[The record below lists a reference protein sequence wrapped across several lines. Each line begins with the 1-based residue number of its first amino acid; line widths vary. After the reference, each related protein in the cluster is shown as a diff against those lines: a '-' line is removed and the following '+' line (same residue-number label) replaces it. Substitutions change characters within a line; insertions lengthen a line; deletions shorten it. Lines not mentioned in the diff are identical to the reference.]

1 MRIAVWRY
9 NRRMQVK
16 VEIPDQFA
24 SFLVPPGSDAGRRL
38 LEDSVAAAYRERRL
52 TVEQVAVSGRNTQY
66 TKDEFGLVFTR
77 GTGPDREQRV
87 TRYSPLGAKSR
98 ELSLGQLSD
107 RELADLLAH
116 SQPAWT
122 APELGYRR

>member
-1 MRIAVWRY
+1 MPRRIIDV
-9 NRRMQVK
+9 
-16 VEIPDQFA
+16 D
-24 SFLVPPGSDAGRRL
+24 G
-38 LEDSVAAAYRERRL
+38 ERW
-52 TVEQVAVSGRNTQY
+52 EVAVSGRSTQY

-77 GTGPDREQRV
+77 GTGPAREQRV

-107 RELADLLAH
+107 RELSDLLAV

-122 APELGYRR
+122 APELGSRR

>member
-1 MRIAVWRY
+1 MPRRIIEVDGEQW
-9 NRRMQVK
+9 
-16 VEIPDQFA
+16 
-24 SFLVPPGSDAGRRL
+24 
-38 LEDSVAAAYRERRL
+38 
-52 TVEQVAVSGRNTQY
+52 QVAVSGRSTQY

-77 GTGPDREQRV
+77 GTGPGREQRAV
-87 TRYSPLGAKSR
+87 RYSPLGAKSR

-107 RELADLLAH
+107 GELANLLSV